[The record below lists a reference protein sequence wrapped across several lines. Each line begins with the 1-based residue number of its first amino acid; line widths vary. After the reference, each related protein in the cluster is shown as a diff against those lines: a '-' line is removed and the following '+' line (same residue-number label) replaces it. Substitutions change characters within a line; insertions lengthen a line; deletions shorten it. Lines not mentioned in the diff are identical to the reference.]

1 MAKVSQKD
9 IARALNI
16 ARVTVTKALQGH
28 PDIAKSTVIKVREKA
43 REMGYIP
50 NFIGRALSTSKTQL
64 IGILLPRIDHS
75 FYAYALQ
82 YFSNLVNHNGYELI
96 PFISFE
102 DSTRERKKIEMLMSL
117 NIDGLVI
124 IPSFGNIFQDI
135 YDRIRGSGIPTVYF
149 ERTPEHFEG
158 YSITCDEKSVSKKA
172 ILYAIDRGYT
182 KILHF
187 AGPHWLNVGD
197 QKLRGYLEALNTHN
211 IPPREEY
218 IFQAGS
224 SIEDGH
230 QAFMQLYRKKIRP
243 ELIFCWNDLV
253 AHGVYRAAR
262 ELRLNIPEDL
272 AVIGFGDI
280 DKSRLLTPPLTSISL
295 PLKSM
300 AIAASHMLFDL
311 INGKTVRNEQYDGI
325 FKIRKS
331 MR

>member
-28 PDIAKSTVIKVREKA
+28 PDIAKSTVARVRKTA

-50 NFIGRALSTSKTQL
+50 NFIGRALSTNKTHL
-64 IGILLPRIDHS
+64 IGIVLPRIDHS
-75 FYAYALQ
+75 FYAHALQ
-82 YFSNLVNHNGYELI
+82 YFSEFVNQHGFELI

-117 NIDGLVI
+117 SIDGLII
-124 IPSFGNIFQDI
+124 IPSYGNIFQDI
-135 YDRIRGSGIPTVYF
+135 YDRISKSGIPTVYF
-149 ERTPEHFEG
+149 ERKPEHFEG
-158 YSITCDEKSVSKKA
+158 NSITCDEKSVSKKA
-172 ILYAIDRGYT
+172 ILYAIERGYR
-182 KILHF
+182 KIVHF

-197 QKLRGYLEALNTHN
+197 HKLRGYLEALNTHN
-211 IPPREEY
+211 IQPREEF
-218 IFQAGS
+218 IIQVGS

-230 QAFMQLYRKKIRP
+230 QTFMQLHRKQIRP
-243 ELIFCWNDLV
+243 DLVYCWNDLV
-253 AHGVYRAAR
+253 AHGVYKAAR
-262 ELRLNIPEDL
+262 ELNISIPGDL
-272 AVIGFGDI
+272 AVIGYGDI

-300 AIAASHMLFDL
+300 SIAAAHMLFDL
-311 INGKTVRNEQYDGI
+311 IEGKKVYNEEFDGI